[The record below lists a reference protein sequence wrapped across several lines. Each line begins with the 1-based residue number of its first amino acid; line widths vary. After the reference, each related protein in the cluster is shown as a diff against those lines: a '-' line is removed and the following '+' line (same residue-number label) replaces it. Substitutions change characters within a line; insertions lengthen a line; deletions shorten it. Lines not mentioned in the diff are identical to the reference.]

1 MLGNKKRHVNGTKKR
16 YKKELFPQKLKRITS
31 QKRFA
36 YKGLKEQA
44 DHFWEKRYLTGVKAC
59 WHTLFI
65 AHM

>member
-1 MLGNKKRHVNGTKKR
+1 
-16 YKKELFPQKLKRITS
+16 LFPQKLKRITS